1 MFYIYIQL
9 LIFFDPL
16 ENLYSRAL
24 IKNVSFF
31 LKIRVHYIFILGKK

>member
-24 IKNVSFF
+24 IKNIFF
-31 LKIRVHYIFILGKK
+31 FEDTSALHFYTR

>member
-24 IKNVSFF
+24 IKNIFF
-31 LKIRVHYIFILGKK
+31 LKIQVHYIFILDKK